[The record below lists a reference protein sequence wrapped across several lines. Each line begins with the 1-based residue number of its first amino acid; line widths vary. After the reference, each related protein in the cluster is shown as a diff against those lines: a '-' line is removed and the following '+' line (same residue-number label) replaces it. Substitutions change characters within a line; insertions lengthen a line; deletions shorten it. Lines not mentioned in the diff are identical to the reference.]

1 MFTATD
7 SRPVDESR
15 TGEAEPRVPTVEA
28 RPATLSVSA
37 TIRRFAYL
45 VEGLRWRLTLAV
57 ICHLVQVGTT
67 VVTVALFAHIVDDV
81 LVTGDLSALWT
92 PMTIWVTI
100 SSVGAV
106 SSYAGGILTA
116 GVTETVLLRLRDEV
130 YAHTQRL
137 APHARNRFG
146 DGDLVSRN
154 TGDVEAVDS
163 LVSSGVV
170 SGVVAAVSVVVYGT
184 AAFVTNWQLALIA
197 SVLVPLLWV
206 IARRFGAAMKR
217 ASRRER
223 EAAGQISSLVA
234 EGIGNMVALQA
245 DNQTVRHRR
254 LVGDQSRRWRDA
266 RMSES
271 RAGAAFA
278 EAVTVVEV
286 LCMIVVIAFGA
297 WLISGGDAQ
306 LGTLIALTGYLGYL
320 YPQIQA
326 LGGLL
331 VEVTSATASA
341 ERVAE
346 VLDAPAGVAEPF
358 APYPA
363 APDPAAPEPV
373 STYQTSG
380 RRVGSVPAPV
390 SLSLT
395 GVSFAYPDNG
405 SRVLEDAHLNIRAG
419 ETVAVTGR
427 SGAGKST
434 LTHLLLRL
442 YDPDAGTIRLN
453 GTDIR
458 DLDITEVREHLSV
471 LHQRPALM
479 RGTIADNIS
488 FGSGAATRADIAAAA
503 QAAGA
508 ADFISRMDGGLDAEV
523 VERGENLSGGQR
535 QRIALARTVLRNR
548 PVLVLD
554 EPTTG
559 LDDETV
565 CEILE
570 PLARVAS
577 VRTTILI
584 THDPRV
590 LDLAD
595 RTVELRDGR
604 FADAGPAAP
613 RSAEGALVERPRTVQ
628 LILPVQP

>member
-1 MFTATD
+1 M
-7 SRPVDESR
+7 
-15 TGEAEPRVPTVEA
+15 
-28 RPATLSVSA
+28 
-37 TIRRFAYL
+37 
-45 VEGLRWRLTLAV
+45 
-57 ICHLVQVGTT
+57 
-67 VVTVALFAHIVDDV
+67 
-81 LVTGDLSALWT
+81 TGDLSALWT

-130 YAHTQRL
+130 YAHIQRL
-137 APHARNRFG
+137 APHTRDRFG
-146 DGDLVSRN
+146 DGDLVSR
-154 TGDVEAVDS
+154 TTADVEAVDS

-170 SGVVAAVSVVVYGT
+170 SGVVATVSLLVYGG
-184 AAFVTNWQLALIA
+184 AAFATNWQLALVA
-197 SVLVPLLWV
+197 AVLAPLLWV
-206 IARRFGAAMKR
+206 TARRFGAVVKR

-223 EAAGQISSLVA
+223 QAAGRIAALVA

-245 DNQTVRHRR
+245 DNQTSHHRAR
-254 LVGDQSRRWRDA
+254 VLEQNRRWREA
-266 RMSES
+266 RMAES

-286 LCMIVVIAFGA
+286 LCMIGVIAFGA
-297 WLISGGDAQ
+297 WLIAGGDAQ

-320 YPQIQA
+320 YPQIQV

-346 VLDAPAGVAEPF
+346 VLDAPAGVAEPI
-358 APYPA
+358 APESDASESVASEPA
-363 APDPAAPEPV
+363 AIDPTPARRPV
-373 STYQTSG
+373 T
-380 RRVGSVPAPV
+380 PAPV
-390 SLSLT
+390 NLSLT
-395 GVSFAYPDNG
+395 GVSFAYPDHG
-405 SRVLEDAHLNIRAG
+405 SRVLEDAHLEIRAG
-419 ETVAVTGR
+419 ETVAVTGP

-434 LTHLLLRL
+434 LTRLLLRL
-442 YDPDAGTIRLN
+442 YDPDAGSIRLN

-458 DLDITEVREHLSV
+458 HLDVSDLREHLSV

-479 RGTIADNIS
+479 RGTIADNIR
-488 FGSGAATRADIAAAA
+488 FGCTAATRADIAAAA
-503 QAAGA
+503 RAAGA
-508 ADFISRMDGGLDAEV
+508 AEFISRMNGGLDAEV
-523 VERGENLSGGQR
+523 VERGENLSGGQQ

-565 CEILE
+565 SGILE

-577 VRTTILI
+577 LRTTILI

-590 LDLAD
+590 LELAD

-604 FADAGPAAP
+604 FADAAPVAP
-613 RSAEGALVERPRTVQ
+613 RSGEGALVERPRTVQ
-628 LILPVQP
+628 LVLPVQP

>member
-1 MFTATD
+1 MSTATEL
-7 SRPVDESR
+7 RPVDDPSACDV
-15 TGEAEPRVPTVEA
+15 GPRVPTPES
-28 RPATLSVSA
+28 RPATLTVSA
-37 TIRRFAYL
+37 TVRRFAPM
-45 VEGLRWRLTLAV
+45 VVGLRWRLAVAV

-81 LVTGDLSALWT
+81 LVTGDLSALST
-92 PMTIWVTI
+92 PMMIWVGVSI
-100 SSVGAV
+100 LGAV

-116 GVTETVLLRLRDEV
+116 GVTETVLLRLRGQL
-130 YAHTQRL
+130 YAHIQRL
-137 APHARNRFG
+137 APHTRDRFG
-146 DGDLVSRN
+146 DGDLVSR
-154 TGDVEAVDS
+154 TTADVEAVDS

-170 SGVVAAVSVVVYGT
+170 SGVVATVSLLVYGA
-184 AAFVTNWQLALIA
+184 AAFATNWQLALVA
-197 SVLVPLLWV
+197 AVLAPLLWV
-206 IARRFGAAMKR
+206 TARRFGAVVKR

-223 EAAGQISSLVA
+223 QAAGRISSLVA

-245 DNQTVRHRR
+245 DNQTSHHRAR
-254 LVGDQSRRWRDA
+254 VLEQNRRWREA

-278 EAVTVVEV
+278 EAVTVAEV

-297 WLISGGDAQ
+297 WLIAGGDAQ

-346 VLDAPAGVAEPF
+346 VLDAPAGVAEPI
-358 APYPA
+358 APESIAPESIASEPA
-363 APDPAAPEPV
+363 AIDPIPARRPVAPA
-373 STYQTSG
+373 S
-380 RRVGSVPAPV
+380 V

-405 SRVLEDAHLNIRAG
+405 SRVLEDAHLEIRAG
-419 ETVAVTGR
+419 ETVAVTGP

-434 LTHLLLRL
+434 LTRLLLRL
-442 YDPDAGTIRLN
+442 YDPDAGSIRLN

-458 DLDITEVREHLSV
+458 HLDVSDLREHLSV

-479 RGTIADNIS
+479 RGTIADNIR
-488 FGSGAATRADIAAAA
+488 FGCTTATRADIAAAA
-503 QAAGA
+503 RAAGA
-508 ADFISRMDGGLDAEV
+508 AEFISRMNGGLDAEV
-523 VERGENLSGGQR
+523 VERGENLSGGQQ
-535 QRIALARTVLRNR
+535 QRIALARTILRNR

-565 CEILE
+565 SGILE
-570 PLARVAS
+570 PLASVAS
-577 VRTTILI
+577 LRTTILI

-604 FADAGPAAP
+604 FADAAPVAP
-613 RSAEGALVERPRTVQ
+613 RSGEGALVERPRTVQ
-628 LILPVQP
+628 LVLPVQP

>member
-1 MFTATD
+1 MSTATEP
-7 SRPVDESR
+7 RQVDDPSA
-15 TGEAEPRVPTVEA
+15 GGVGPRVPTSEA
-28 RPATLSVSA
+28 LPATLSVPA
-37 TIRRFAYL
+37 TVRRFAPL
-45 VEGLRWRLTLAV
+45 VVGLRWRLAVAV
-57 ICHLVQVGTT
+57 ICHLMQVGTS

-81 LVTGDLSALWT
+81 LATGDLSALST
-92 PMTIWVTI
+92 PVMIWVAV
-100 SSVGAV
+100 SLVGAV

-116 GVTETVLLRLRDEV
+116 GVTETVLLRLRGQL
-130 YAHTQRL
+130 YAHIQRL
-137 APHARNRFG
+137 APHTRDRFG
-146 DGDLVSRN
+146 DGDLVSR
-154 TGDVEAVDS
+154 TTADVEAVDS

-170 SGVVAAVSVVVYGT
+170 SGVVATVSLLVYGA
-184 AAFVTNWQLALIA
+184 AAFATNWQLALVA
-197 SVLVPLLWV
+197 AVLAPLLWV
-206 IARRFGAAMKR
+206 TARRFGAVVKR

-223 EAAGQISSLVA
+223 QAAGRISSLVA

-245 DNQTVRHRR
+245 DNQTSHHRAR
-254 LVGDQSRRWRDA
+254 VLEQNRRWREA

-278 EAVTVVEV
+278 EAVTVAEV

-297 WLISGGDAQ
+297 WLIAGGDAQ

-320 YPQIQA
+320 YPQIQV

-346 VLDAPAGVAEPF
+346 VLDAPAGVAEPI
-358 APYPA
+358 APESL
-363 APDPAAPEPV
+363 APEPGV
-373 STYQTSG
+373 TDPIPG
-380 RRVGSVPAPV
+380 RRPVSPAPV
-390 SLSLT
+390 GLSLT

-405 SRVLEDAHLNIRAG
+405 SRVLEDAHLEIRAG
-419 ETVAVTGR
+419 ETVAVTGP

-434 LTHLLLRL
+434 LTRLLLRL
-442 YDPDAGTIRLN
+442 YDPDAGSIRLN

-458 DLDITEVREHLSV
+458 HLDVSDLREHLSV

-479 RGTIADNIS
+479 RGTIADNIR
-488 FGSGAATRADIAAAA
+488 FGCTTATRADIAAAA
-503 QAAGA
+503 RAAGA
-508 ADFISRMDGGLDAEV
+508 AEFISRLNGGLDAEV
-523 VERGENLSGGQR
+523 VERGENLSGGQQ
-535 QRIALARTVLRNR
+535 QRIALARTILRNR

-565 CEILE
+565 SGILE

-577 VRTTILI
+577 LRTTILI

-590 LDLAD
+590 LELAD

-604 FADAGPAAP
+604 FADAAPVAP
-613 RSAEGALVERPRTVQ
+613 RSGEGALVERPRTVQ
-628 LILPVQP
+628 LVLPVQP

>member
-1 MFTATD
+1 MSTATEP
-7 SRPVDESR
+7 RPVDDPSV
-15 TGEAEPRVPTVEA
+15 GDVGPRVPTSEA
-28 RPATLSVSA
+28 LPVTLSVPA
-37 TIRRFAYL
+37 TVRRFAPL
-45 VEGLRWRLTLAV
+45 VVGLRWRLAVAV
-57 ICHLVQVGTT
+57 ICHLAQVGTT

-81 LVTGDLSALWT
+81 LVTGDLSALST
-92 PMTIWVTI
+92 PMMIWVGV
-100 SSVGAV
+100 SLVGAV

-116 GVTETVLLRLRDEV
+116 GVTETVLLRLRGQL
-130 YAHTQRL
+130 YAHIQRL
-137 APHARNRFG
+137 APHTRDRFG
-146 DGDLVSRN
+146 DGDLVSR
-154 TGDVEAVDS
+154 TTADVEAVDS

-170 SGVVAAVSVVVYGT
+170 SGFVATVSLLVYGA
-184 AAFVTNWQLALIA
+184 AAFATSWQLALVA
-197 SVLVPLLWV
+197 AVLAPLLWV
-206 IARRFGAAMKR
+206 TARRFGAVVKR

-223 EAAGQISSLVA
+223 QAAGRISSLVA

-245 DNQTVRHRR
+245 DNQTPHHRTR
-254 LVGDQSRRWRDA
+254 VLEQNHRWREA
-266 RMSES
+266 RMSEA

-297 WLISGGDAQ
+297 WLIAGGDAQ

-320 YPQIQA
+320 YPQIQT

-346 VLDAPAGVAEPF
+346 VLDAPAGVAEQI
-358 APYPA
+358 APESIASEPA
-363 APDPAAPEPV
+363 AIGPIPV
-373 STYQTSG
+373 
-380 RRVGSVPAPV
+380 RRPVTPAPV
-390 SLSLT
+390 SLSLA
-395 GVSFAYPDNG
+395 GVSFTYPDHG
-405 SRVLEDAHLNIRAG
+405 SRVLEDAHLEIRAG
-419 ETVAVTGR
+419 ETVAVTGP

-434 LTHLLLRL
+434 LTLLLLRL
-442 YDPDAGTIRLN
+442 YDPDAGSIRLN

-458 DLDITEVREHLSV
+458 HLDVSDLREHLSV

-479 RGTIADNIS
+479 RGTIADNIR
-488 FGSGAATRADIAAAA
+488 FGSTTATGADIAAAA
-503 QAAGA
+503 RAAGA
-508 ADFISRMDGGLDAEV
+508 AEFISRMNGGLDAEV
-523 VERGENLSGGQR
+523 VERGENLSGGQQ
-535 QRIALARTVLRNR
+535 QRIALARTILRNR

-565 CEILE
+565 SGILE

-577 VRTTILI
+577 LRTTILI

-604 FADAGPAAP
+604 FAEAAPVAP
-613 RSAEGALVERPRTVQ
+613 RSGEGALVERPRTVQ
-628 LILPVQP
+628 LVLPVQP